1 MLFTEQVFLIECERI
16 KFVYILFNAFCM
28 IGIERVSCS
37 YKELQLRKGSR
48 IYLVQEYAECL
59 LAINHRIAKDFSD
72 ISASYIKVVEK
83 IRK

>member
-1 MLFTEQVFLIECERI
+1 
-16 KFVYILFNAFCM
+16 M

-48 IYLVQEYAECL
+48 ICQEYAECL

-72 ISASYIKVVEK
+72 ISASYIKVLEK

>member
-1 MLFTEQVFLIECERI
+1 
-16 KFVYILFNAFCM
+16 M

-37 YKELQLRKGSR
+37 YKVLQLRKGSR

-59 LAINHRIAKDFSD
+59 LAINHRILSD
-72 ISASYIKVVEK
+72 ISASYIKVLEK